1 MTNRHFSLILLAVL
15 TALMLAGCGQL
26 ESSSQESSETIEMQ
40 TWGEAI
46 DPAATPS
53 MGQVMPDILT
63 PAETDAPQSSGA
75 ATIDGQ
81 DDETDAP
88 APTAEATATATPTA
102 TTKPSSGSNSGTSTA
117 TPSPSNSPSIAP
129 PAPASS
135 ATIDAVQGYVGR
147 TLTELIDEL
156 GYPLS
161 SDYQL
166 VDEEDPDQGEKGV
179 LYFNGFTATTLRK
192 DGTETVT
199 SVIPDAT
206 PSEEPSEPPE
216 S

>member
-15 TALMLAGCGQL
+15 TALMLAGCGRVDP
-26 ESSSQESSETIEMQ
+26 SSQESSETIEMQ
-40 TWGEAI
+40 TWGEAV

-53 MGQVMPDILT
+53 MGQVIPDILD
-63 PAETDAPQSSGA
+63 PAETDVPQTGETT
-75 ATIDGQ
+75 TIGGQ

-88 APTAEATATATPTA
+88 APTAVATATATPTT

-135 ATIDAVQGYVGR
+135 ATIDDVQAFVGR

-199 SVIPDAT
+199 SVTPDAT
-206 PSEEPSEPPE
+206 PSEEPSETPE

>member
-1 MTNRHFSLILLAVL
+1 MTNKHFSLILLAVL
-15 TALMLAGCGQL
+15 TALMIAGCGQL

-53 MGQVMPDILT
+53 MGQVMPDILS
-63 PAETDAPQSSGA
+63 PAETDAPQSGGA

-81 DDETDAP
+81 DDETDTP
-88 APTAEATATATPTA
+88 EPTATPTP
-102 TTKPSSGSNSGTSTA
+102 TTTPTQKPSSGGSTSTPTA
-117 TPSPSNSPSIAP
+117 SPSSSPSIAP

-135 ATIDAVQGYVGR
+135 ATIDAVQGYVGK

-166 VDEEDPDQGEKGV
+166 VDEEDPDQGEKGT

-199 SVIPDAT
+199 SVTPDAT
-206 PSEEPSEPPE
+206 PSEEPSDTPE